1 MTEFDRQLFQ
11 MARQERHPMPGEM
24 AQSLERCLNTLPDK
38 GSEAK
43 RQTPRR
49 RSIPWYA
56 VAGRAAAVLLAL
68 FLILPNVS
76 RQAAYAM
83 QEIPV
88 LGDLVRVI
96 TLRQYDYQEG
106 NNSWSIAVPQVQSDE
121 EGLQEAAGAINASVE
136 ELTQTILDELEAQ
149 KDGGYSDYEITYD
162 VVTDSDRWF
171 TLKLTLLQIMGSGS
185 EEYRF
190 YHIDKQTGQVVT
202 LGDLLDQAQL
212 DAVSQEIKAQMRS
225 RMEEDDSQIY
235 WLDDEKIP
243 EWNFTGID
251 REQNFYF
258 DEAGRLVIAFN
269 EYEVAPGCMGC
280 PEFTIPSDIYQLPE

>member
-11 MARQERHPMPGEM
+11 MARQERHPMPEEM
-24 AQSLERCLNTLPDK
+24 AQSLERCLNTLPDR

-43 RQTPRR
+43 RQTTRR

-88 LGDLVRVI
+88 LGAFVRVI

-106 NNSWSIAVPQVQSDE
+106 NNTWSIAVPQVRADE
-121 EGLQEAAGAINASVE
+121 EHLQEAAGAINASVE

-149 KDGGYSDYEITYD
+149 KDEGYSDYEITYD

-225 RMEEDDSQIY
+225 RMEEDPDQHY
-235 WLDDEKIP
+235 WLDDEEIP

-251 REQNFYF
+251 GEQNFYF

-280 PEFTIPSDIYQLPE
+280 PEFTIPSEIYQLPE

>member
-24 AQSLERCLNTLPDK
+24 AQSLERCLNTLPDR

-136 ELTQTILDELEAQ
+136 ELTQTILDELETQ

-212 DAVSQEIKAQMRS
+212 DAVSQEIKDQMRS

-235 WLDDEKIP
+235 WLDDEEIP

-251 REQNFYF
+251 GEQNFYF

-280 PEFTIPSDIYQLPE
+280 PEFTIPSEIYQLPE